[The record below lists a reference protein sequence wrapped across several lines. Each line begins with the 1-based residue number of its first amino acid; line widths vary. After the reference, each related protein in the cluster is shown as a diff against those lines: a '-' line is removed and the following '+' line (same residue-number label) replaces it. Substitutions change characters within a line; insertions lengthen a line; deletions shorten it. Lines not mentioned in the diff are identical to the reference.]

1 MSLQKRKWAADV
13 TSATHCKQR
22 QINMVGAAGFEPA
35 NTGVR
40 VRRLTHLATPQFE
53 PATFCSQS
61 GVTIFVYSV
70 NALLATVFLT
80 QLKRLISL
88 HPYSNTTFFYPV
100 FYPFDAAKHPHTP
113 AKISDDTEKSM
124 SPLVGKS
131 LRGSSLLLSKGN
143 TGTTPA
149 FGRDSR
155 TENRGFSDYRQ
166 SWDMPA

>member
-1 MSLQKRKWAADV
+1 MRFLSFFYLFPKMSLQKRKWAADV

-22 QINMVGAAGFEPA
+22 QINMVGAAG
-35 NTGVR
+35 
-40 VRRLTHLATPQFE
+40 FE